1 MKTINKASHL
11 LSKLAPPHTM
21 AVTACFYSSIPI
33 KGIPLL
39 TFRNDP
45 DEPMIENSSGT
56 VKSGFWN
63 PVYQND
69 CPPGCFMNCC
79 RETTKMGVPPGNRRV
94 LVPRRT

>member
-1 MKTINKASHL
+1 L
-11 LSKLAPPHTM
+11 
-21 AVTACFYSSIPI
+21 YSAIPI

-69 CPPGCFMNCC
+69 CEGYLHPEDAGPAKFF
-79 RETTKMGVPPGNRRV
+79 V
-94 LVPRRT
+94 